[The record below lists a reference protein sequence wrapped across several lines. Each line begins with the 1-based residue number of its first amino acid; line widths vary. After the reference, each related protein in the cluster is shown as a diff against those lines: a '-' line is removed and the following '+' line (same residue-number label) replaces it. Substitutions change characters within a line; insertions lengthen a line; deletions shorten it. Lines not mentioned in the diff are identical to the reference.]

1 MYNTQVSENKHNLI
15 EKLVNFL
22 KETDLN
28 EPLEVKP
35 ADEFYSIEP
44 QKNDVEK
51 VTKDYATE
59 LDKQLDVIC
68 QNIAIR
74 FFELN
79 DEKFQAIMQR
89 IELWGY
95 ELCLEEFILNYY
107 LIIKKDNRLR
117 QFVLLHLP
125 KLITML
131 KDKIQ
136 VELTTKMYEFDFKNT
151 NSSDLDNLHNQLK
164 EKEQELLQVQPEK
177 LAEDTA
183 EEVVTTEKL
192 NTIRAEILSDLR
204 EANPELETDNW
215 M

>member
-1 MYNTQVSENKHNLI
+1 MYNTQASENKHNLI

-44 QKNDVEK
+44 QRDDVEK
-51 VTKDYATE
+51 ITKDYATE

>member
-1 MYNTQVSENKHNLI
+1 MYNTQASENKHNLI

-35 ADEFYSIEP
+35 VDEFYSIEP

-125 KLITML
+125 KLIKML
-131 KDKIQ
+131 KDTIQ

-151 NSSDLDNLHNQLK
+151 NTSDLDNLHNQLK

>member
-1 MYNTQVSENKHNLI
+1 MYNTQASENKHNLI

-35 ADEFYSIEP
+35 ADEFYSIES

-125 KLITML
+125 KLIKML
-131 KDKIQ
+131 KNTIQ
-136 VELTTKMYEFDFKNT
+136 VELTTKMYEFDFTNT
-151 NSSDLDNLHNQLK
+151 NTSDLDNLHNQLK